1 MIEFFLKEIH
11 LISFSEKKAKSVE
24 FARTKNVIIGSN
36 GTGKS
41 CLIKSIYRTFGAT
54 PTQIHPNWI
63 NAEVSSLVKYHF
75 KGKDYS
81 ILKYGNIYGL
91 FDSDNQLLNSF
102 ESVTKELAPFLAK
115 KFNFSI
121 RLSDRQGKPST
132 LPPAYFF
139 LPFYVDQDS
148 GWKSNWSSF
157 EKLGQFGSWRT
168 PVIEY
173 HTGIKGNDYYETKL
187 AIDKIKKE
195 IKEFDE
201 DVKVIKRV
209 LKDLREKLKQTEFN
223 IDIEAFQAEVQK
235 LVEECQIINNN
246 QNEFRIKILEFTNIR
261 LSLVNQINI
270 TKTALKDIQHDYSY
284 AVEELAGEAI
294 ECPTCG
300 TLHDNSFAD
309 RLSIANDEHR
319 CYELLQELNNDFFNI
334 NTKIQEEK
342 RKLSLVEKEL
352 SSLKKILNT
361 KKGKIK
367 LKDII
372 DSQGRSEM
380 RKLFKEQIDNLNK
393 LIYQKAVKEQELS
406 KKLKGLTSKER
417 KAEIEIFY
425 QTLMK
430 KYLTQLE
437 VLGLKE
443 KSYSKVTSSIKE
455 TGSALPRA
463 LTAYYYSMLQT
474 VKRYSS
480 STFCPII
487 IDSPNQQ
494 GQDAINLPK
503 IIRFINDNQP
513 EDSQLI
519 LGLEDFSGVD
529 FDGKV
534 IELKNKGSLL
544 QEEYFEKNLN
554 LFRPYI
560 NAVSEIKGGL
570 F

>member
-1 MIEFFLKEIH
+1 
-11 LISFSEKKAKSVE
+11 
-24 FARTKNVIIGSN
+24 
-36 GTGKS
+36 
-41 CLIKSIYRTFGAT
+41 
-54 PTQIHPNWI
+54 
-63 NAEVSSLVKYHF
+63 
-75 KGKDYS
+75 
-81 ILKYGNIYGL
+81 
-91 FDSDNQLLNSF
+91 
-102 ESVTKELAPFLAK
+102 
-115 KFNFSI
+115 
-121 RLSDRQGKPST
+121 
-132 LPPAYFF
+132 
-139 LPFYVDQDS
+139 
-148 GWKSNWSSF
+148 
-157 EKLGQFGSWRT
+157 
-168 PVIEY
+168 
-173 HTGIKGNDYYETKL
+173 
-187 AIDKIKKE
+187 
-195 IKEFDE
+195 
-201 DVKVIKRV
+201 
-209 LKDLREKLKQTEFN
+209 
-223 IDIEAFQAEVQK
+223 
-235 LVEECQIINNN
+235 
-246 QNEFRIKILEFTNIR
+246 
-261 LSLVNQINI
+261 
-270 TKTALKDIQHDYSY
+270 
-284 AVEELAGEAI
+284 
-294 ECPTCG
+294 
-300 TLHDNSFAD
+300 
-309 RLSIANDEHR
+309 
-319 CYELLQELNNDFFNI
+319 
-334 NTKIQEEK
+334 
-342 RKLSLVEKEL
+342 
-352 SSLKKILNT
+352 
-361 KKGKIK
+361 

-560 NAVSEIKGGL
+560 HAVSKLTGGL